1 MKALCLPEKLGRQY
15 GSSRPL
21 RRPARPPFL
30 VARARRSVALIDKPC
45 CVLAWP
51 SAPASHLVVGG
62 DPHTPASSKNGR
74 GARSKAQSRTAAA
87 GVISRKATPGR
98 APAKQPQ
105 RVSALH
111 SERDTHQKR
120 LAKPLRSDAQAA
132 FVSLLKETRRKAGL
146 TQTDVAQR
154 LGKPQSFVAKY
165 QGSERRLDVLEFIA
179 VARAI
184 DADPLGLMRQILKT
198 G

>member
-1 MKALCLPEKLGRQY
+1 MRKTSP
-15 GSSRPL
+15 
-21 RRPARPPFL
+21 
-30 VARARRSVALIDKPC
+30 
-45 CVLAWP
+45 
-51 SAPASHLVVGG
+51 
-62 DPHTPASSKNGR
+62 TSKNGR

-87 GVISRKATPGR
+87 GAISRKATPGR

-105 RVSALH
+105 RASAH

-132 FVSLLKETRRKAGL
+132 FVALLKDVRRKAGL

-165 QGSERRLDVLEFIA
+165 EGSERRLDVLEFIA

-184 DADPLGLMRQILKT
+184 DADPIGLMRRIAREKE
-198 G
+198 